1 MPQAQTQT
9 QEQRQEQRLQQ
20 SISQQQL
27 LKAQLVELPIQQL
40 AERIETEM
48 HDNPALESTPEDD
61 YPLYGDGDP
70 AESFDGGDQDDSFET
85 QREREERSD
94 ALDAALENIGRDDED
109 LPVYQGGQPMAER
122 EQEMVYGDTQSFY
135 DQLLEQVGE
144 LELSEQDRYVMEYLI
159 RSLDDDG
166 LLRTPL
172 ENIADELAVY
182 HGIDLTTQQLEQIL
196 HRLQQLDPPG
206 IGARNLQE
214 CLLLQIDRMGLE
226 FRAESVE
233 FATAQKDTAVANS
246 KLYTLH
252 SKLTLMRQVITDHF
266 DEFTK
271 KHWHKIQQAMGLSD
285 LQRDTLMNELR
296 RLNPKPGASMGE
308 TIGRSMQQITPDF
321 IVDTQ
326 DDGTVSFTLN
336 NGEVPRLQVSQSFAD
351 LLKEYQTNKEGLSR
365 QMKEALL
372 YTKQKVDAA
381 QNFIDAI
388 QTRRRTLTLTMKA
401 ILHIQHRFFEEG
413 DESLLRPMI
422 LKDVA
427 ERTGLDLST
436 ISRVSNS
443 KYVQTRW
450 GTFPLKFFFSDGYV
464 TESGEELSTREIK
477 AALRDIVEGED
488 RRKPLSDEALS
499 AILMKKGYPI
509 ARRTVAKY
517 REQLGI
523 PVARLRK

>member
-1 MPQAQTQT
+1 MNQTQI
-9 QEQRQEQRLQQ
+9 QEQRQDQRLQQ

-27 LKAQLVELPIQQL
+27 LRAQLVELPIQQL
-40 AERIETEM
+40 AERVETEM
-48 HDNPALESTPEDD
+48 HDNPALETTPDDDD
-61 YPLYGDGDP
+61 YSLYDGGDGD
-70 AESFDGGDQDDSFET
+70 DTQDVSSEDYDV
-85 QREREERSD
+85 QREQEERRD
-94 ALDAALENIGRDDED
+94 ALDAALEGIGRDDED
-109 LPVYQGGQPMAER
+109 LPVYQGGMNMADSDDR
-122 EQEMVYGDTQSFY
+122 EIQLGETLSFY
-135 DQLLEQVGE
+135 DSLLQQVGE
-144 LELSEQDRYVMEYLI
+144 MELTEQDRYVMEYLI

-172 ENIADELAVY
+172 DSICEELAIY
-182 HGIDLTTQQLEQIL
+182 HNIDLTTEQLETIL

-206 IGARNLQE
+206 IGARSLQE
-214 CLLLQIDRMGLE
+214 CLLLQTDG
-226 FRAESVE
+226 
-233 FATAQKDTAVANS
+233 KNP
-246 KLYTLH
+246 
-252 SKLTLMRQVITDHF
+252 LMRTILTDYF

-271 KHWHKIQQAMGLSD
+271 KHWDKIQQAMD
-285 LQRDTLMNELR
+285 LDDVTMESLIRELR

-308 TIGRSMQQITPDF
+308 AMGRSMNHITPDF

-326 DDGTVSFTLN
+326 DDGTVTFTLN
-336 NGEVPRLQVSQSFAD
+336 SGDVPRLQVSQSFAD
-351 LLKEYQTNKEGLSR
+351 LLRDYQSNREGLSR

-381 QNFIDAI
+381 QNFIDAM

-401 ILHIQHRFFEEG
+401 IIALQHRFFEEG

-450 GTFPLKFFFSDGYV
+450 GMFPLKYFFSDGYV
-464 TESGEELSTREIK
+464 TENGEELSTREIK
-477 AALRDIVEGED
+477 AALRELIEEED
-488 RRKPLSDEALS
+488 KRKPLSDEALS
-499 AILMKKGYPI
+499 SMLAKRGFPI
-509 ARRTVAKY
+509 ARRTVSKY
-517 REQLGI
+517 REQMGL

>member
-1 MPQAQTQT
+1 MPQTQI
-9 QEQRQEQRLQQ
+9 QEQRQEQHLQQ

-27 LKAQLVELPIQQL
+27 LRAQLVELPIQQL

-48 HDNPALESTPEDD
+48 HDNPALEATPEDD
-61 YPLYGDGDP
+61 YPLYGDGEPADDP
-70 AESFDGGDQDDSFET
+70 DSDDQDDSFET

-94 ALDAALENIGRDDED
+94 ALDAALENIGRDDEE
-109 LPVYQGGQPMAER
+109 LPVYQGGQPVAER
-122 EQEMVYGDTQSFY
+122 EQEMVYGSTQSFY

-144 LELSEQDRYVMEYLI
+144 MELSEQDRYVMEYLI

-172 ENIADELAVY
+172 EAIADELAIY
-182 HGIDLTTQQLEQIL
+182 HGIDVTTQQLEHIL
-196 HRLQQLDPPG
+196 KKLQQLDPPG
-206 IGARNLQE
+206 IGARSLQE
-214 CLLLQIDRMGLE
+214 CLLLQIDRMHSLSADG
-226 FRAESVE
+226 
-233 FATAQKDTAVANS
+233 KAVANPPLS
-246 KLYTLH
+246 TLH
-252 SKLTLMRQVITDHF
+252 TKLSLMRQVITDHF

-285 LQRDTLMNELR
+285 LQRDTLMSELR

-308 TIGRSMQQITPDF
+308 TIGRSMQRITPDF

-381 QNFIDAI
+381 QNFINAI

-401 ILHIQHRFFEEG
+401 ILQLQHRFFEEG

-477 AALRDIVEGED
+477 AALRDIIEGED
-488 RRKPLSDEALS
+488 RSKPLSDEALS
-499 AILMKKGYPI
+499 AALTKKGYPI

>member
-1 MPQAQTQT
+1 M
-9 QEQRQEQRLQQ
+9 
-20 SISQQQL
+20 
-27 LKAQLVELPIQQL
+27 ELPIQQL
-40 AERIETEM
+40 AERVETEM
-48 HDNPALESTPEDD
+48 HDNPALEPSSDD
-61 YPLYGDGDP
+61 DDFPLYD
-70 AESFDGGDQDDSFET
+70 DGGSADTGDDATDDFDA
-85 QREREERSD
+85 QREQEERRD
-94 ALDAALENIGRDDED
+94 ALDAALESIGRDDEE
-109 LPVYQGGQPMAER
+109 LPVYQGGMNVADTDGR
-122 EQEMVYGDTQSFY
+122 EMQIGDTQSFY
-135 DQLLEQVGE
+135 DSLLEQVGE
-144 LELSEQDRYVMEYLI
+144 MELTEQERYVMEYLI

-172 ENIADELAVY
+172 DTICEELAIY
-182 HGIDLTTQQLEQIL
+182 HNVDLTTDQLENSL

-206 IGARNLQE
+206 IGARSLQE
-214 CLLLQIDRMGLE
+214 CLLLQID
-226 FRAESVE
+226 
-233 FATAQKDTAVANS
+233 ATAPSSLTS
-246 KLYTLH
+246 K
-252 SKLTLMRQVITDHF
+252 MRTVITDYF

-271 KHWHKIQQAMGLSD
+271 KHWDRIQQSMGLD
-285 LQRDTLMNELR
+285 DMTMEEVLRELR

-308 TIGRSMQQITPDF
+308 VMGRALHHITPDF

-326 DDGTVSFTLN
+326 DDGTVTFMLN
-336 NGEVPRLQVSQSFAD
+336 SGDVPRLQVSQSFAD
-351 LLKEYQTNKEGLSR
+351 LLHEYQNNREGLSR

-381 QNFIDAI
+381 QSFIDAI

-401 ILHIQHRFFEEG
+401 IINIQRRFFEEG

-450 GTFPLKFFFSDGYV
+450 GTYPLKFFFSDGYV
-464 TESGEELSTREIK
+464 TDSGEELSTRKIK
-477 AALRDIVEGED
+477 AALKDLIEGED
-488 RRKPLSDEALS
+488 KRKPLSDEALS
-499 AILMKKGYPI
+499 AMLAEKGFPI

-517 REQLGI
+517 REQLGL

>member
-1 MPQAQTQT
+1 MAQGQSQI
-9 QEQRQEQRLQQ
+9 QEQKLEQKLQQ

-27 LKAQLVELPIQQL
+27 LQSQLVELPLQQL

-48 HDNPALESTPEDD
+48 HDNPALETASDDPEFTEYPEYSDDSEASDD
-61 YPLYGDGDP
+61 YD
-70 AESFDGGDQDDSFET
+70 T

-109 LPVYQGGQPMAER
+109 LPVYQGGRPAYEER
-122 EQEMVYGDTQSFY
+122 EDMVVGESQSFY

-144 LELSEQDRYVMEYLI
+144 LELTDQDRYVMEYLI

-166 LLRTPL
+166 LLRASL
-172 ENIADELAVY
+172 EAISDELAIY
-182 HGIDLTTQQLEQIL
+182 HNIDLTKAQIEEVL
-196 HRLQQLDPPG
+196 HKLQQLDPPG
-206 IGARNLQE
+206 IGARSLQE
-214 CLLLQIDRMGLE
+214 CLLLQ
-226 FRAESVE
+226 VE
-233 FATAQKDTAVANS
+233 RKEQS
-246 KLYTLH
+246 
-252 SKLTLMRQVITDHF
+252 SLTRLMKRVLTDYF
-266 DEFTK
+266 DAFTK
-271 KHWHKIQQAMGLSD
+271 KHWDKIQRGLALDD
-285 LQRDTLMNELR
+285 LQTDELLRELR
-296 RLNPKPGASMGE
+296 RLNPKPGAAMGE
-308 TIGRSMQQITPDF
+308 TIGHSMQQITPDF

-326 DDGTVSFTLN
+326 DDGTVTFTLN
-336 NGEVPRLQVSQSFAD
+336 SGDLPQLQVSQSFAD
-351 LLKEYQTNKEGLSR
+351 LLKDYQSNKDGLTR

-381 QNFIDAI
+381 QSFIEAVKV
-388 QTRRRTLTLTMKA
+388 RRRTLTLTMKA
-401 ILHIQHRFFEEG
+401 IIRLQHKFFEEG

-427 ERTGLDLST
+427 EKTGLDLST

-450 GTFPLKFFFSDGYV
+450 GTFPLKYFFSDGYI

-477 AALRDIVEGED
+477 AALRDIIEAED
-488 RRKPLSDEALS
+488 KRKPMSDEALCD
-499 AILMKKGYPI
+499 ALKQKGYPI

-523 PVARLRK
+523 PIARLRK